1 MQNDMRTS
9 NRVLF
14 MMETA
19 LKQANREILDPM
31 VPELTPE
38 SIKPIVEATAR
49 VRGEYLLALFHAAE
63 TMSSGNIS
71 LEKINHLRQLR
82 VAYDE
87 LSAAYQALETA
98 IERGYLTV
106 KE

>member
-1 MQNDMRTS
+1 MRSDIRTS

-19 LKQANREILDPM
+19 VKKANRNILDPM
-31 VPELTPE
+31 IPELTPE
-38 SIKPIVEATAR
+38 SVQPIVDATAR
-49 VRGEYLLALFHAAE
+49 VRGEYLLALFKVAE
-63 TMSSGNIS
+63 SASRGVPS
-71 LEKINHLRQLR
+71 PDAVKRLRDLR
-82 VAYDE
+82 LAYDE
-87 LSAAYQALETA
+87 MIHAYQALEHA

>member
-1 MQNDMRTS
+1 MRNDIRTS

-19 LKQANREILDPM
+19 VRQANRAILDPM
-31 VPELTPE
+31 VPELTPK
-38 SIKPIVEATAR
+38 SVQPIVDATAR
-49 VRGEYLLALFHAAE
+49 VRGEYLLALFKVAE
-63 TMSSGNIS
+63 TAANGRPSP
-71 LEKINHLRQLR
+71 EAVKHLRDLR

-87 LSAAYQALETA
+87 MTHAYQALEHA
-98 IERGYLTV
+98 IERGYLSV